1 MNTFWVTFYSYK
13 GGVGRTMA
21 LTNVAAL
28 MAKEGRRVLVIDFDL
43 EAPGLDSFEGLG
55 CSKGHP
61 GVVEYVTE
69 YLQTNRAPDI
79 ARFVQ
84 ECHPAGVHL
93 RGNLWL
99 MGCGKKDATYNRDRA
114 AIDWTALYERHE
126 GERFVENWKAAIE
139 QTYQPD
145 YVLIDS
151 RTGLTEVGGI
161 CTLHLPQ
168 LVVLLYALN
177 DQNIH
182 GVAGVAKAL
191 LNPTNTRPPQI
202 LTVATPVP
210 RILKEKK
217 GLLQE
222 RFELV
227 EKELGVKPHCQIH
240 YDPRIPLKEEI
251 LVWEGDVRTSENL
264 IGWEYDQL
272 QKKIRDYNPNGFDFL
287 LRECNQAGKELDDQR
302 AEAAIQDIIR
312 EYGDRGETYYTI
324 AQTRRAFGRIA
335 EVEENLRRAID
346 LDPHLGKPFDE
357 LIDLLQG
364 KKRLDEAVEITRR
377 RLEALEKSR
386 DEAVPKPLLQTL
398 GELAMATTKYSLAA
412 DAYKKLDAFEDDSE
426 RMLVDAFN
434 LAEAR
439 RRSGEVLRPD
449 EYAQIIKLYEDRPAA
464 EGSNSII
471 DRLNHQQA
479 MHIPYAMVGRVDEA
493 MELLTSI
500 QRLAAAA
507 SPRDR
512 VFCVSSYTHIPLDEW
527 IAENKKM
534 LQALELGHLWD
545 GTPLEAQVPY
555 KKLTSD
561 SHNAQNHPR

>member
-28 MAKEGRRVLVIDFDL
+28 MAKQGRRVLVIDFDL

-79 ARFVQ
+79 TRFVQ
-84 ECHPAGVHL
+84 ECRPAGVHL

-99 MGCGKKDATYNRDRA
+99 MGCGKKDAAYNRDRA
-114 AIDWTALYERHE
+114 SIDWNTLYEHHE

-182 GVAGVAKAL
+182 GVAGVARAL
-191 LNPTNTRPPQI
+191 LNPKNTRPPQI

-210 RILKEKK
+210 PIFKERA
-217 GLLQE
+217 GLLEE
-222 RFELV
+222 RLEV
-227 EKELGVKPHCQIH
+227 AEKELGVKPQCQIH
-240 YDPRIPLKEEI
+240 YDPRIALKEQI
-251 LVWEGDVRTSENL
+251 LVWEGDLRSPENQ
-264 IGWEYDQL
+264 IAMEYDQL
-272 QKKIRDYNPNGFDFL
+272 RRKIRDYNPGGFDFL
-287 LRECNQAGKELDDQR
+287 LRECEQAGKDLDEPR
-302 AEAAIQDIIR
+302 AEEAAQDLLR
-312 EYGDRGETYYTI
+312 EFGDRAESHYAI
-324 AQTRRAFGRIA
+324 AQLRRAFGRID
-335 EVEENLRRAID
+335 EVEQSLRRAVE
-346 LDPHLGKPFDE
+346 LDPFYSNPYKE
-357 LIDLLQG
+357 LIAFLQV
-364 KKRLDEAVEITRR
+364 KRRLEDAIDISLS
-377 RLEALEKSR
+377 RLEALQKTP
-386 DEAVPKPLLQTL
+386 DPKVQKPLLDTL
-398 GELAMATTKYSLAA
+398 GELAMANQKYSIAA
-412 DAYKKLDAFEDDSE
+412 DAYKKLVTFEDNPASA
-426 RMLVDAFN
+426 LVDAFN
-434 LAEAR
+434 LVESQR
-439 RRSGEVLRPD
+439 RTGQAIPVK
-449 EYAQIIKLYEDRPAA
+449 EYQQLIELYENRQAV
-464 EGSNSII
+464 EGSQLII
-471 DRLNHQQA
+471 RRLNHQQA

-512 VFCVSSYTHIPLDEW
+512 VFCVSSYTHIPLEEW
-527 IAENKKM
+527 LAENRKM
-534 LQALELGHLWD
+534 IESLENGTLWD
-545 GTPLEAQVPY
+545 GTQLPTKVSG
-555 KKLTSD
+555 K
-561 SHNAQNHPR
+561 QNIEPTK

>member
-28 MAKEGRRVLVIDFDL
+28 MAKQGRRVLVIDFDL

-79 ARFVQ
+79 TRFVQ
-84 ECHPAGVHL
+84 ECRPAGVHL

-99 MGCGKKDATYNRDRA
+99 MGCGKKDAAYNRDRA
-114 AIDWTALYERHE
+114 SIDWNTLYEHHE

-191 LNPTNTRPPQI
+191 RNPKNTRPPQI

-210 RILKEKK
+210 PIFKEKK
-217 GLLQE
+217 GLLEE
-222 RFELV
+222 RFKLA
-227 EKELGVKPHCQIH
+227 EKELGTKPHCQIH

-251 LVWEGDVRTSENL
+251 LVWETDDSDSESRVT
-264 IGWEYDQL
+264 WEYNRL
-272 QKKIRDYNPNGFDFL
+272 REKITEYNSNGLDFL
-287 LRECNQAGKELDDQR
+287 LRELDLAVKELDEKRSQEAAQALRLEYGNR
-302 AEAAIQDIIR
+302 AESYHA
-312 EYGDRGETYYTI
+312 I
-324 AQTRRAFGRIA
+324 AQSYRTSEKIEDF
-335 EVEENLRRAID
+335 EQNLRRAVEID
-346 LDPHLGKPFDE
+346 PYYDAPFFE
-357 LIDLLQG
+357 LIGFLQG
-364 KKRLDEAVEITRR
+364 KNRLDDAIEVALK
-377 RLEALEKSR
+377 RLEAIEESDVKFRNPILFKI
-386 DEAVPKPLLQTL
+386 
-398 GELAMATTKYSLAA
+398 GEFAMAVGKYSIAQN
-412 DAYKKLDAFEDDSE
+412 AFEKLVAIEKESE
-426 RMLVDAFN
+426 KTLTTLVYSFN
-434 LAEAR
+434 LAESR
-439 RRSGEVLRPD
+439 RRLGIE
-449 EYAQIIKLYEDRPAA
+449 IPAA
-464 EGSNSII
+464 EYHKIVKLFEDREPLEGQSITA
-471 DRLNHQQA
+471 RLNHEQA
-479 MHIPYAMVGRVDEA
+479 MHIPFAMIGRINEA
-493 MELLTSI
+493 LEMLKSI

-512 VFCVSSYTHIPLDEW
+512 IFCVSSYTEIPTDEW
-527 IAENKKM
+527 LSENRKM
-534 LQALELGHLWD
+534 IESLENGTLWD
-545 GTPLEAQVPY
+545 GTQLPTKVSG
-555 KKLTSD
+555 K
-561 SHNAQNHPR
+561 QNIEPTK